1 MNKLIEPKIKKK
13 YINYT
18 EKKEKKEIKKQY
30 MNQILDKDFLKKYFE
45 KHEKEH

>member
-13 YINYT
+13 YINNT

-45 KHEKEH
+45 N